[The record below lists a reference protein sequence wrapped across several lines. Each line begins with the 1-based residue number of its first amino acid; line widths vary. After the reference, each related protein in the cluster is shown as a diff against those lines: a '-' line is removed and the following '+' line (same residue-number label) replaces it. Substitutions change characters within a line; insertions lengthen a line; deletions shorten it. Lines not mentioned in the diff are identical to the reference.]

1 MMKHNLHP
9 LVEKGEI
16 SLSVGVYDALS
27 AKLAERAGFKAVVVS
42 GYAVAASL
50 LGEPDIGLLTKTEIL
65 DTARRIIG
73 VVTIPVIVDGDTGY
87 GGALNVMQL
96 VTELIAMRASGVLLE
111 DQTWPKRCG
120 HMRGKTVIA
129 AEEHVQKIKAA
140 VEARGDKNLLIVAR
154 TDSIATHGVDEAIR
168 RGNLYKQAGAD
179 IIFVEAPNS
188 KEEMRHI
195 VSGIKAPVIA
205 NMIEGGKTP
214 IMTLDELKE
223 IGYVGV
229 GYPLTAVLSA
239 ANAIFSAY
247 QHLSEKG
254 NSLEI
259 LDSMM
264 TFDEFTSLVGLEDKL
279 RLDEKYKS

>member
-1 MMKHNLHP
+1 MAKHKIHP

-27 AKLAERAGFKAVVVS
+27 AKLAEKAGFKAVVVS
-42 GYAVAASL
+42 GYAVAGSL
-50 LGEPDIGLLTKTEIL
+50 LGEPDIGLLTKTEVL
-65 DTARRIIG
+65 DAARRIIG
-73 VVTIPVIVDGDTGY
+73 AVTIPVIVDGDTGY

-96 VTELIAMRASGVLLE
+96 IGELVAMGASGVLLE

-120 HMRGKTVIA
+120 HMRGKTVIS

-140 VEARGDKNLLIVAR
+140 VEARGKANLLIVAR

-168 RGNLYKQAGAD
+168 RGNLYRQAGAD
-179 IIFVEAPNS
+179 VIFVEAPSN
-188 KEEMRHI
+188 KDDMRRI
-195 VSGIKAPVIA
+195 VSGIDAPVTA

-223 IGYVGV
+223 IGYAGV

-239 ANAIFSAY
+239 AKAILDAY
-247 QHLSEKG
+247 EHLAEKG
-254 NSLEI
+254 NSLGI
-259 LDSMM
+259 VDCMM
-264 TFDEFTSLVGLEDKL
+264 TFDEFTSVIGLEDKL